1 MFEDVNFY
9 VVMVPLTLLAV
20 CLFLIT
26 NKIDQSLNP
35 QIRALKQLRRI
46 FIVAG
51 IIFVVLWFLLPQIP
65 VLSTFGYPK
74 STTDIQNTELL
85 LVYLQDYNKAIV
97 RTTQVV
103 HTFLLWFTVLL
114 VFAYQALSSAVSN
127 AQSAEK
133 N

>member
-9 VVMVPLTLLAV
+9 VVIIPLTLLAV
-20 CLFLIT
+20 CLFFAT

-46 FIVAG
+46 FVVAG

-85 LVYLQDYNKAIV
+85 LGYLQDYNKAIV

-103 HTFLLWFTVLL
+103 HTFLLWSTVLL